1 MDIYYKMMKGGDNS
15 VKSVNKKKISYAKV
29 VAEKL
34 SYKNIAK
41 TAGIELEFVENG
53 KNPFLLKYPYS
64 MSREENKIT
73 NVLVYNPIYDGLKI
87 QWAKTPTDRGNI
99 NPMSHTPNK
108 KKFKYLIDNWDDA
121 IEIIKSYK
129 NKNKVINELS
139 DLETDN
145 IKRLLEDLVSKK
157 LYEERAIIL
166 HKWLEKHE
174 LDVVNR
180 KYKTRAGSQGT
191 FLTPLY
197 QLWYKLY
204 TKLSKPK
211 KSVKKA
217 SVKSVKKE
225 PTEEEI
231 IEVMREKYSELLKEK
246 NKRLK
251 NPNGKKPLWNNNIA
265 QLNNNFNVEYNENYI
280 GSKQLMEKLR
290 KEAIKELKK

>member
-1 MDIYYKMMKGGDNS
+1 MKGGDGDSKS
-15 VKSVNKKKISYAKV
+15 VKNKISYAN
-29 VAEKL
+29 VAKGK

-41 TAGIELEFVENG
+41 TAGIKLEFVENG

-87 QWAKTPTDRGNI
+87 QWAKTPRDRGNI

-121 IEIIKSYK
+121 IEIIKNYK

-139 DLETDN
+139 DLETNN
-145 IKRLLEDLVSKK
+145 IKQLLEDLVSKK

-166 HKWLEKHE
+166 HKWLEKHK
-174 LDVVNR
+174 LDVVNN
-180 KYKTRAGSQGT
+180 KYKTRAGAQGT

-204 TKLSKPK
+204 TELSKP
-211 KSVKKA
+211 VKTVRNS

-231 IEVMREKYSELLKEK
+231 ITLMREKYTELLKEK
-246 NKRLK
+246 KQRLA
-251 NPNGKKPLWNNNIA
+251 NLNGKKPLWNNNIA
-265 QLNNNFNVEYNENYI
+265 QLNNSFNVEYNENYI

>member
-1 MDIYYKMMKGGDNS
+1 MKGGDNS
-15 VKSVNKKKISYAKV
+15 VKSVNKKNKKPISYAN
-29 VAEKL
+29 VAIGKT
-34 SYKNIAK
+34 YKNIAK
-41 TAGIELEFVENG
+41 TAGIKLEFVENG

-121 IEIIKSYK
+121 VKIIESYK

-139 DLETDN
+139 DLETDD

-174 LDVVNR
+174 LDVVNS
-180 KYKTRAGSQGT
+180 KYKTRAGAQGT

-217 SVKSVKKE
+217 SVKKDSVKKNSNNNKFYNTFGVGINNAQESNNNPYKNE
-225 PTEEEI
+225 PNNNKKKN
-231 IEVMREKYSELLKEK
+231 MPKKDLKRYDPITG
-246 NKRLK
+246 KRLA
-251 NPNGKKPLWNNNIA
+251 NAWNSNNN
-265 QLNNNFNVEYNENYI
+265 NNS
-280 GSKQLMEKLR
+280 SK
-290 KEAIKELKK
+290 